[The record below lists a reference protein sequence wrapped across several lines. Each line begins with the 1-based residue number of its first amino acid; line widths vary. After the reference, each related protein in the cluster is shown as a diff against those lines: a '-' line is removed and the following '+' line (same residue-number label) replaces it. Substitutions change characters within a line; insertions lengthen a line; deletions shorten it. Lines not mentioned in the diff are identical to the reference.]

1 MAGPNLTGWTAS
13 SLTPVAKA
21 VAPPK
26 KRGEDLD
33 DSLQAN
39 VDSRATP
46 AMYLQDYKARKQI
59 ADRVEAEA
67 RASGDPIKLQEAL
80 REALFTGAAY
90 NRAMGIDESSG
101 VRRARITKEFGAR
114 NPGFDTTTVDFSAL
128 TRTRFPGRKPT
139 ATEQTGVIDPN
150 RAPVTGGTQ
159 TDLSADTRQSD
170 VIGGLAPDY
179 GAQVEGAAG
188 GPSFSGPTSGWT
200 QAPESVSL
208 SGSVLS
214 GDTPTTAFSPP
225 TTPQAPLGFA
235 SSSPTDAYNL
245 TPEELGNAGPDP
257 RTPSKPT
264 TPLEQLL
271 RTIYPDAPMSTADP
285 LADPRN
291 PGAGPS
297 GFADVLAYINSQSG
311 SGSGYVPAPAMSA
324 PPAGVPSAG
333 ANIASTIPGA
343 PSWLGPQINSLSGG
357 GGGFVQAPPSGGGG
371 MNLAGLAA
379 ISAEQRVQQ
388 AQLDAA
394 LAKQQADYFAQQNA
408 ERELAARK
416 AQLER
421 QRGSIA
427 GSGWN
432 QPIYKDGKFFAGE
445 LPY

>member
-21 VAPPK
+21 IAPPK

-46 AMYLQDYKARKQI
+46 AMYLQDYKVRKQI

-90 NRAMGIDESSG
+90 NRAMGIDEASG

-114 NPGFDTTTVDFSAL
+114 NPGFDTTTIDFSAL
-128 TRTRFPGRKPT
+128 TRSRVQGGRSVPGQT
-139 ATEQTGVIDPN
+139 ATGQTGVIDPN
-150 RAPVTGGTQ
+150 RAAVTGGTQ
-159 TDLSADTRQSD
+159 TDLGAGRQSD
-170 VIGGLAPDY
+170 IIGGAGPNFIPGQVA
-179 GAQVEGAAG
+179 GAMG
-188 GPSFSGPTSGWT
+188 GPSLSGPTSGWT
-200 QAPESVSL
+200 QAPGAEISAA
-208 SGSVLS
+208 
-214 GDTPTTAFSPP
+214 PTAAFSPP
-225 TTPQAPLGFA
+225 PMPRAPLGF
-235 SSSPTDAYNL
+235 SSASPTDAYNL
-245 TPEELGNAGPDP
+245 TPSELGTPGPDP
-257 RTPSKPT
+257 RLSATPT

-285 LADPRN
+285 MADPRN
-291 PGAGPS
+291 PGASPS

-311 SGSGYVPAPAMSA
+311 SGSGYIPAPALFA
-324 PPAGVPSAG
+324 PAGVPSAG

-343 PSWLGPQINSLSGG
+343 PGWLGPQINTLSSG
-357 GGGFVQAPPSGGGG
+357 GGGFVQAPSSGGG

-388 AQLDAA
+388 AQLDAEVKRKRDA
-394 LAKQQADYFAQQNA
+394 YFAKVA
-408 ERELAARK
+408 ADEEARK
-416 AQLER
+416 
-421 QRGSIA
+421 IA
-427 GSGWN
+427 ANRAGAGGIASGW
-432 QPIYKDGKFFAGE
+432 QTF
-445 LPY
+445 